1 MNALRILSK
10 QSLADLAFTALL
22 ASSLLLP
29 SMDTVRAAGTES
41 NAPVNARINEFA
53 EGKKA
58 IDEKRWEAAISHFN
72 KVVSK
77 DPSNADAL
85 NFLGLAY
92 RWQNRLDDSLKA
104 YKAALKIDATHLG
117 ANEYLGQAYLKM
129 GEKALAQAQLG
140 RLKEL
145 CSTCKETESLASA
158 LAASN

>member
-1 MNALRILSK
+1 MKIEQFISI
-10 QSLADLAFTALL
+10 LL
-22 ASSLLLP
+22 ASSLVLP
-29 SMDTVRAAGTES
+29 SLQGASAAGTET
-41 NAPVNARINEFA
+41 NAPANVRINDFS

-58 IDEKRWEAAISHFN
+58 IDEKRWDAAIEHFN
-72 KVVSK
+72 KVVAK
-77 DPSNADAL
+77 NAKNADAH

-104 YKAALKIDATHLG
+104 YRTALTLDPKHLG

-129 GEKALAQAQLG
+129 GDKALAQAQLA

-158 LAASN
+158 LSATN

>member
-1 MNALRILSK
+1 MNTLRFLAK
-10 QSLADLAFTALL
+10 QWLGAGAIIMWLASGLTPSPMPTAL
-22 ASSLLLP
+22 
-29 SMDTVRAAGTES
+29 AAGTES
-41 NAPVNARINEFA
+41 NAPVNARISDFS
-53 EGKKA
+53 EGKRA
-58 IDEKRWEAAISHFN
+58 IDEKRWDAAITHFN
-72 KVVSK
+72 RVISQ
-77 DPSNADAL
+77 DPSNADAH

-104 YKAALKIDATHLG
+104 YKQALEIDASHLG

-129 GEKALAQAQLG
+129 GDKALAQAQLG

>member
-10 QSLADLAFTALL
+10 QSLAELAFTVLL
-22 ASSLLLP
+22 ASGLLLLA
-29 SMDTVRAAGTES
+29 MDTARAAGTES
-41 NAPVNARINEFA
+41 NAPVNARLNEFA

-58 IDEKRWEAAISHFN
+58 IDEKRWDAAISHFN

-77 DPSNADAL
+77 DPSNADAQ

-104 YKAALKIDATHLG
+104 YKAALKIDAAHLG

-158 LAASN
+158 IAASN